1 MSPQIK
7 AKIEKQIIQY
17 LESIGYYIMKDRRV
31 SVALE
36 NLLDYL
42 IFEKDFNMEDYKTY
56 RDMLY
61 SNEESNR
68 LIVYNVL
75 ANIFKDLK
83 DENN

>member
-1 MSPQIK
+1 MNPQVK

-31 SVALE
+31 SVAFE

-42 IFEKDFNMEDYKTY
+42 IFEKNFNMEDYKTY

-75 ANIFKDLK
+75 TNIFKDLK